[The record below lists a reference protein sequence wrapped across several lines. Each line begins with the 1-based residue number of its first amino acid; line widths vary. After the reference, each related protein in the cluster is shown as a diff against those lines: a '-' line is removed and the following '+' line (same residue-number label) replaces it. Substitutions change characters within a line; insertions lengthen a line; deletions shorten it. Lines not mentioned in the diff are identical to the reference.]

1 MGVERRSNAA
11 EAEGPDLDGLL
22 FSIAGRLAGLLHR
35 SGNRSLVSRSC
46 PPSSVLCVF
55 LFDDSPAGASERSTH
70 TKAVRKGEGRPQE
83 AFFSVVRGCDAA
95 AVVQLGGGGG
105 THVGRPKG
113 NGRGSNQKQCERACV
128 ILR

>member
-1 MGVERRSNAA
+1 MERRSNAA
-11 EAEGPDLDGLL
+11 EAEGPDLDLL
-22 FSIAGRLAGLLHR
+22 FSIAGRFG
-35 SGNRSLVSRSC
+35 RSLAPILQSVSR
-46 PPSSVLCVF
+46 PVLVLLPLFSVF

-113 NGRGSNQKQCERACV
+113 KGRGSTQKQCGRPCK
-128 ILR
+128 LFR